1 MSASVAVYRNVYTE
15 DRFRQTY
22 GTEDPSRG
30 RERLRDRLTQR
41 CSCSQVDCLHLLKK
55 RLPVCSW
62 LPKYKLKKWLLGD
75 IIAGLTVGIVHIPQ
89 GKQTKKLFYAW
100 NRLKDRN
107 GWRIWKKLFNKFR
120 WYDHSC
126 EHSFGTIH
134 DFEERNVLNR
144 FF

>member
-1 MSASVAVYRNVYTE
+1 MSASVAVYRDIYTE

-22 GTEDPSRG
+22 GTEDLSRG
-30 RERLRDRLTQR
+30 RQRLRDRLAQR

-89 GKQTKKLFYAW
+89 GKKQT
-100 NRLKDRN
+100 N
-107 GWRIWKKLFNKFR
+107 FNLR
-120 WYDHSC
+120 Y
-126 EHSFGTIH
+126 EIG
-134 DFEERNVLNR
+134 
-144 FF
+144 